1 MMKPTLMLRMGQQ
14 IALTPQLQQAIRLM
28 QLSAM
33 ELSQEV
39 RQAVEANPMLELVE
53 DDDGDE
59 DGVDETDELEDAAPE
74 EDIAEGDAGEDDA
87 DPIDEDLG
95 DYDPVDDLDEENAD
109 ATLENIP
116 DDIPVDVSWD
126 DVYQGAATPASSA
139 PAEDTG
145 FEERNGA
152 AESLTGHLLWQLNLT
167 PMSDRDRLAAIA
179 IIDSIDE
186 DGLLGASIPELVDAV
201 ADALPAAER
210 FTDEEMVVVLR
221 LVQRFDPPGVGAR
234 DLRECLLLQLEQ
246 LPPDTPWLEAA
257 VLVVRDHFDRLAR
270 RDFAALGRLCRLP
283 EPDLAAAVEGIR
295 TLNPR
300 PGNAIGDS
308 GIEYVEPDVVVTRKE
323 GRWVVELNG
332 DTAPK
337 VRVNDFYAGFVRAG
351 DKSADNV
358 FLKENLQEAKVFIK
372 NIEYRNET
380 LMLVAAEIVK
390 RQRGFLE
397 RGEEAMQ
404 PLVLAD
410 IAEAVERHESTVSRV
425 TTRKY
430 MSTPRGVFEL
440 KYFFSSHV
448 GTASG
453 TGEVSSTAIRALIK
467 KLTAEEDPR
476 KPLSDNKIA
485 LLLRDRDVNVARR
498 TVAKYRESLAIP
510 PSSERKRLM

>member
-1 MMKPTLMLRMGQQ
+1 MKPTLMLRMGQQ

-59 DGVDETDELEDAAPE
+59 DGVDELDEFEDQARE
-74 EDIAEGDAGEDDA
+74 EDIAVDEADEDDA
-87 DPIDEDLG
+87 ESGDENLG
-95 DYDPVDDLDEENAD
+95 DYDPVDDIEEENAAD

-126 DVYQGAATPASSA
+126 DVYQGAAPPSSA

-152 AESLTGHLLWQLNLT
+152 AESLTSHLLWQLNLT
-167 PMSDRDRLAAIA
+167 PMSDRDRLAAVA

-210 FTDEEMVVVLR
+210 FSDAEMAVVLR

-246 LPPDTPWLEAA
+246 LPPDIPWREAA
-257 VLVVRDHFDRLAR
+257 LLVVRDHFDRLAR
-270 RDFAALGRLCRLP
+270 RDFAALGRLCRLS

-300 PGNAIGDS
+300 PGNAIGDD

-337 VRVNDFYAGFVRAG
+337 VRVNDFYAGFVRTG
-351 DKSADNV
+351 DRSADNV

-380 LMLVAAEIVK
+380 LMLVAAEIVR